1 MGSRTHWKGNSEMLD
16 LKAKLAAA
24 GVVSAKQVEEFDEKE
39 AKAKEEKSRRA
50 NERKKPQQSRHN
62 SQRSGQPKRGGGSN
76 SGGGSKQGGGANRGG
91 GQFNKRGGSAKK
103 KPSKT
108 ASDVE
113 TLKSLNKGEAYVR
126 IRKVVEH
133 SRLDDKEQT
142 IPGVDDQTF
151 NFVTAQG
158 RISKL
163 YVTVKTAKSLSDG
176 NAAICAF
183 MSHHGL
189 SHCVLPKDIALDF
202 AQVFPLWLR
211 HLRGHEAAGQIE
223 APPEPEQEPESKPD
237 KSAEVAQTSESGKVA
252 EAVTSTEVA
261 EGVSASDGIGK

>member
-1 MGSRTHWKGNSEMLD
+1 MLD

-39 AKAKEEKSRRA
+39 AKAKEAQRRKA
-50 NERKKPQQSRHN
+50 NDRKKSQQTRHK
-62 SQRSGQPKRGGGSN
+62 SPRSGQSERRDGASRGGGSN
-76 SGGGSKQGGGANRGG
+76 RGGAPSRGGSNKGG
-91 GQFNKRGGSAKK
+91 GQANKRGSSTPR

-108 ASDVE
+108 ASDVA
-113 TLKSLNKGEAYVR
+113 TLKTLNKGEAYVR

-158 RISKL
+158 RIGKL
-163 YVTVKTAKSLSDG
+163 YVTVETAKSLSDG

-202 AQVFPLWLR
+202 SQVFPLWLR
-211 HLRGHEAAGQIE
+211 HLQGHEAAGQIE
-223 APPEPEQEPESKPD
+223 APPEPEPD
-237 KSAEVAQTSESGKVA
+237 KAAEVDSTAGSEKTAASAKPAPPKSADEPGA
-252 EAVTSTEVA
+252 APA
-261 EGVSASDGIGK
+261 IPVSEENRD